1 MLSKF
6 IPSVWLEIWGFFG
19 NYKNQAVYV
28 LIMVVLAS
36 FFEAASIGLLMPMLD
51 LIINQNTDSILGN
64 LLLSSFGNISTKD
77 ALVIVLIAFVLMII
91 LKNVFVLIKVNL
103 HGKFSFGM
111 RGYWMKSLMEKYISS
126 DYNYILDN
134 QQGVLINN
142 ILVESEK
149 SQFCLKFII
158 QFVSSF
164 LLTLFFI
171 TVMLITSWEITLYFA
186 AISGVVVGVS
196 NSLTSAFSRS
206 VGDRKIKYAR
216 GVSNSVSEGISLV
229 KQIKVLGAEHRVTSE
244 FGVKMDKYIKTLTSF
259 FVFSRIPSSI
269 AEILNATVIVSA
281 AIFALIYTSISI
293 KDLIPIIAVFV
304 VIGSRLSLQIGLLV
318 NSKMEILSNLQSLR
332 NIDALINNDIETEK
346 LEKGEVCLGVSENID
361 IQNVSFYYDKSK
373 IIFKDLNFTIP
384 KGKLVFLIGESGSG
398 KSCIVDI
405 LLRLQEPKSGKV
417 LSGSYDISHYSKSS
431 WRTKIGYVSQD
442 VLLFNKS
449 IRQNILDGELDASEE
464 DILEALKRVDA
475 YEFVMALPGGLD
487 TIVGD
492 RGAKLSGGQRQR
504 LALAR
509 AIMRDVDFLI
519 LDEATSAMDQQLE
532 EKIIKEIKLNFTKK
546 TILFITHRLTTA
558 AHADVIYK
566 LDRGEVGLVTKNDL
580 DKLRRS

>member
-1 MLSKF
+1 MGVKI
-6 IPSVWLEIWGFFG
+6 IPTVWREVWDFFG
-19 NYKNQAVYV
+19 DYKRRAIYV
-28 LIMVVLAS
+28 LIMLVLGS
-36 FFEAASIGLLMPMLD
+36 FFEAVSIGLLMPMLD
-51 LIINQNTDSILGN
+51 LIINENTDSILGN
-64 LLLSSFGNISTKD
+64 ILLSSFGDISTKD
-77 ALVIVLIAFVLMII
+77 ALVIVLTVFLLFIV

-111 RGYWMKSLMEKYISS
+111 RGYWMKTLMEKYISS

-149 SQFCLKFII
+149 SQFCLKYII

-164 LLTLFFI
+164 LLTLFFVA
-171 TVMLITSWEITLYFA
+171 VMLVTSWEITLFFA
-186 AISGVVVGVS
+186 VISGVIVGVS
-196 NSLTSAFSRS
+196 NRFASSFSRS
-206 VGDRKIKYAR
+206 VGDKKIKYAR
-216 GVSNSVSEGISLV
+216 AVSNSVSEGISLV
-229 KQIKVLGAEHRVTSE
+229 KQIKVLGSEHRVTSD
-244 FGVKMDKYIKTLTSF
+244 FDTKIDKYIKTLTSF

-269 AEILNATVIVSA
+269 AEVLNVAVVVSA
-281 AIFALIYTSISI
+281 AIFSLIYTSIEI

-304 VIGSRLSLQIGLLV
+304 VIGSRLSAQIGQLI

-332 NIDALINNDIETEK
+332 NVDALINHDIETEN
-346 LEKGEVCLGVSENID
+346 LEKGEVCAGISENIE
-361 IQNVSFYYDKSK
+361 IKNVSFYYDKSK
-373 IIFKDLNFTIP
+373 VIFNNLNFTIP

-405 LLRLQEPKSGKV
+405 LLRLQQPKSGKV
-417 LSGSYDISHYSKSS
+417 LSGSYEISHYSKSS

-449 IRQNILDGELDASEE
+449 IRQNILDGGLHASEE
-464 DILEALKRVDA
+464 DIYEVLKRVNA
-475 YEFVMALPGGLD
+475 YEFVMALPSRLD

-504 LALAR
+504 LSLAR

-519 LDEATSAMDQQLE
+519 LDEATSAMDQKLE
-532 EKIIKEIKLNFTKK
+532 EKIIQEIKLNFSKK
-546 TILFITHRLTTA
+546 TVLFITHRLATA
-558 AHADVIYK
+558 IHADVIY
-566 LDRGEVGLVTKNDL
+566 RL
-580 DKLRRS
+580 DKGKITTVSKTTLN

>member
-1 MLSKF
+1 MGVKI
-6 IPSVWLEIWGFFG
+6 IPTVWREVWDFFG
-19 NYKNQAVYV
+19 DYKRRAIYV
-28 LIMVVLAS
+28 LIMLVLAS
-36 FFEAASIGLLMPMLD
+36 FFEAVSIGLLMPMLD
-51 LIINQNTDSILGN
+51 LIINENTDSILGN
-64 LLLSSFGNISTKD
+64 ILLSSFGDISTKD
-77 ALVIVLIAFVLMII
+77 ALVIVLIVFLLFIV

-111 RGYWMKSLMEKYISS
+111 RGYWMKTLMEKYISS

-149 SQFCLKFII
+149 SQFCLKYII

-164 LLTLFFI
+164 LLTLFFVA
-171 TVMLITSWEITLYFA
+171 VMLVTSWEITLFFA
-186 AISGVVVGVS
+186 VISGAVVVVS
-196 NSLTSAFSRS
+196 NRFTSSFSRS

-216 GVSNSVSEGISLV
+216 AVSNSVSEGISLV
-229 KQIKVLGAEHRVTSE
+229 KQIKVLGSEHRVTSD
-244 FGVKMDKYIKTLTSF
+244 FGAKIDKYIKTLTSF
-259 FVFSRIPSSI
+259 FVFARIPSSI
-269 AEILNATVIVSA
+269 AEVLNVAVVVSA
-281 AIFALIYTSISI
+281 AIFSLIYTSIAI

-304 VIGSRLSLQIGLLV
+304 VIGSRLSAQIGQLI

-332 NIDALINNDIETEK
+332 NVDALINHDIETEN
-346 LEKGEVCLGVSENID
+346 LEKGEVCVGVSENID
-361 IQNVSFYYDKSK
+361 IKNVSFYYDKSK
-373 IIFKDLNFTIP
+373 VIFNNLNFTIP

-405 LLRLQEPKSGKV
+405 LLRLQQPKSGKV
-417 LSGSYDISHYSKSS
+417 LSGSHDISHYSKSS

-449 IRQNILDGELDASEE
+449 IRQNILDGGLHASEE
-464 DILEALKRVDA
+464 DIYEVLNRVNA
-475 YEFVMALPGGLD
+475 YEFVMALPNGLD

-504 LALAR
+504 LSLAR

-532 EKIIKEIKLNFTKK
+532 EKIIEEIKLNFSRK
-546 TILFITHRLTTA
+546 TVLFITHRLSTA
-558 AHADVIYK
+558 VHADVVYK
-566 LDRGEVGLVTKNDL
+566 LDKGEVELITKTDL
-580 DKLRRS
+580 DKLRGS